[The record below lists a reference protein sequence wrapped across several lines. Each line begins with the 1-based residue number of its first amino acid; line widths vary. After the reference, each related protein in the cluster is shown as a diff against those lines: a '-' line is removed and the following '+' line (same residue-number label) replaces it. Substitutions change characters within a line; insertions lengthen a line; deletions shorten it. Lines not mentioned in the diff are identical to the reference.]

1 MNLALRNRLLKFFV
15 KASVL
20 KLTFVGTVVYVVTAL
35 IFAAIYFVVDGVDS
49 VDGSQTMTVFDYLD
63 FSFTTQT
70 TTGYGNLFPVEL
82 GKVVFMLHSIIGI
95 AIPSVLT
102 GLVVTKLLLPSQSG
116 LRVSKYV
123 VFYPDKKRFRF
134 RLFNTQQIPLEEVR
148 FFVRFRTPS
157 APDSIIL
164 DQYDVSLRRTFAP
177 LLIHNNV
184 YLVTTTPAGPKD
196 AKGLET
202 HDGAQ
207 VEAVLSPGHID
218 RHSTVLLQIRG
229 IFYQSNYI
237 STVDFDFTK
246 IRCGQF
252 EIIQDHPPEIN
263 HKNIDRYRRVA
274 EEICSKCEFWNSC
287 QLEDKWC

>member
-15 KASVL
+15 NASVL

-35 IFAAIYFVVDGVDS
+35 IFADIYFVVDGVKS
-49 VDGSQTMTVFDYLD
+49 VDGSHTTTVFDYLE
-63 FSFTTQT
+63 FSFSTQT
-70 TTGYGNLFPVEL
+70 STGYGNLLPVDL
-82 GKVVFMLHSIIGI
+82 GKIVFMLHSIIGI

-134 RLFNTQQIPLEEVR
+134 RLFNIEQIPLEEVS

-157 APDSIIL
+157 VPDSIIL

-177 LLIHNNV
+177 LLSHNNV
-184 YLVTTTPAGPKD
+184 WLVETTPADPRDVKEQ
-196 AKGLET
+196 ET

-207 VEAVLSPGHID
+207 VEAVLSPSRID

-229 IFYQSNYI
+229 IFYQSNHI
-237 STVDFDFTK
+237 STVEFDFTK

-252 EIIQDHPPEIN
+252 EIIQDRPPEIN
-263 HKNIDRYRRVA
+263 RKNIDRYRRVA
-274 EEICSKCEFWNSC
+274 EEICSRCEFWNSC
-287 QLEDKWC
+287 QLEDRWS